1 MYVLYTHTGTHTQV
15 HTQTHTGTH
24 KHTHTYTH
32 MHTHIHTCAHRESY
46 ININN
51 KAIGIDRCNKK
62 LMIYYLN
69 QALYSVLYTYPVVKL
84 L

>member
-1 MYVLYTHTGTHTQV
+1 MYFTHTQAHTHRYTHR
-15 HTQTHTGTH
+15 HTQAHTN
-24 KHTHTYTH
+24 THTYRH

-69 QALYSVLYTYPVVKL
+69 QALY
-84 L
+84 